1 MLSQKIEA
9 DPTEGEEKAQSGW
22 EGSLK
27 ESPYFLQRCQKIA
40 ARDLKIKWKTQGISK
55 TGSPKPGVPIFS
67 SHYLF
72 IYFFAFLLRSC

>member
-27 ESPYFLQRCQKIA
+27 ESPYFLHAVK
-40 ARDLKIKWKTQGISK
+40 K
-55 TGSPKPGVPIFS
+55 
-67 SHYLF
+67 
-72 IYFFAFLLRSC
+72 LLLET